1 MSACGLMAVTA
12 DGTVVARTSLT
23 DRNLKEERGKSTK
36 DSRILL
42 GKQAGTK
49 AEPYTS
55 NDKPAIIN

>member
-1 MSACGLMAVTA
+1 MAVTA

-23 DRNLKEERGKSTK
+23 DRNLKEERGESTK